1 MLLLLLIVIIVVCCY
16 CLLMLFVA
24 VVLSLCKMLV
34 RPDDIGL
41 NITYLGVKGFE
52 GCECQ
57 DDMIEG

>member
-1 MLLLLLIVIIVVCCY
+1 MIVIIVVCCY

-24 VVLSLCKMLV
+24 VVLSLCKTFV

-41 NITYLGVKGFE
+41 NITHLGFKGFE